1 MSESLVAQIFDAA
14 KVLERLQ
21 GLGPA
26 VNQKAYSP
34 RDLRNIARMLTGEG
48 ER

>member
-14 KVLERLQ
+14 KCLERLQ
-21 GLGPA
+21 GLGPLTNMA
-26 VNQKAYSP
+26 AYSP
-34 RDLRNIARMLTGEG
+34 QQLRLIARMLSGEG